1 MDRRLLHVVGVV
13 VGASLL
19 LLTGCLGQQQPSRF
33 YVLSATPEA
42 ETTAPAGP
50 AESGP
55 AIGLG
60 PLSLPKYLDRP
71 QIVTR
76 TSPYELKAAEF
87 ERWAEPLETNF
98 ARILAENLA
107 GQIPTARISLF
118 PWPRTAAI
126 AYQVTVDVTEFYME
140 MDGQSSLVALWSI
153 FKGEGQEALL
163 SRKSR
168 LRAPANTQEY
178 GAMVAAMSQTVAD
191 LSREIAGAL
200 RTVARRTATR

>member
-1 MDRRLLHVVGVV
+1 MDRRLLHVVGALL
-13 VGASLL
+13 GASLI
-19 LLTGCLGQQQPSRF
+19 LLTGCLGQQQPSRI
-33 YVLSATPEA
+33 YVLSATPGA

-50 AESGP
+50 AEPNP

-60 PLSLPKYLDRP
+60 PLTLPKYLDRP

-76 TSPYELKAAEF
+76 ISPYELKASEF

-107 GQIPTARISLF
+107 VQIPTARISLF
-118 PWPRTAAI
+118 PWPRTAPI
-126 AYQVTVDVTEFYME
+126 EYQVTVDVTEFYVE

-153 FKGEGQEALL
+153 FKGEGKEALL

-168 LRAPANTQEY
+168 LRAPASTQEY

-191 LSREIAGAL
+191 LSRDIAGAL
-200 RTVARRTATR
+200 RTLTSPPATR